1 MGESSRF
8 ILKNLTMHD
17 SIHAEI
23 LTIGDEILFGQITDT
38 NTQWIGTELTN
49 MGIRPTR
56 KTSVGD
62 QADDILAVLAEAL
75 QRADLLIITGGL
87 GPTKDDITKH
97 TLCRFFDTELEINPD
112 ALALI
117 TEFFRKRG
125 REMTELNRQQAALPK
140 SCTYLQN
147 DWGTAPGMWFEKEG
161 KVVVSLPG
169 VPFEMKNLMT
179 HRVLPQLKAFFKAP
193 IIKHKVI
200 RTIGIGESFLAETIE
215 AWEDSLPA
223 HIKLAYL
230 PHFGQVRL
238 RLTATGSDDA
248 QLASELD
255 YEVSRVLPLIDKFVY
270 GYDANELEDVIGQ
283 LLLAENA
290 TLSTAESCTGGFVAH
305 RITSVPGSSR
315 YYTGSVVAYDNTVKI
330 STLGVHESL
339 LREYGAVSEQV
350 VAAMAEGARK
360 LLHTTYALATSGIAG
375 PDGGTA
381 DKPVGTIWIACATP
395 DRTITR
401 LLTLSNH
408 RSVNVELTTTYALD
422 LVRKNILQAAVN

>member
-1 MGESSRF
+1 
-8 ILKNLTMHD
+8 MHE

-38 NTQWIGTELTN
+38 NTQWIGTELTSV
-49 MGIRPTR
+49 GIRPTR

-62 QADDILAVLAEAL
+62 QADDIMAALAEGL
-75 QRADLLIITGGL
+75 QRANVLIITGGL

-97 TLCRFFDTELEINPD
+97 TLCRFFNTELEINAE
-112 ALALI
+112 ALALV
-117 TEFFRKRG
+117 TEFFHKRG
-125 REMTELNRQQAALPK
+125 RELTEINRQQASLPK

-147 DWGTAPGMWFEKEG
+147 DWGTAPGMWFEQNG

-179 HRVLPQLKAFFKAP
+179 HRVLPRLKAFFVTP

-200 RTIGIGESFLAETIE
+200 RTIGIGESLLAETIE
-215 AWEDSLPA
+215 TWEDSLPS

-238 RLTATGSDDA
+238 RLTATGTDEK
-248 QLASELD
+248 QLTSELD
-255 YEVSRVLPLIDKFVY
+255 YELHRVLPLIDKFVY
-270 GYDANELEDVIGQ
+270 GYDTDELEVIIGK
-283 LLLAENA
+283 LLVAKNA

-305 RITSVPGSSR
+305 RLTSVPGASR
-315 YYTGSVVAYDNTVKI
+315 YYTGSVVAYDNTIKI
-330 STLGVHESL
+330 NTLGVPESML
-339 LREYGAVSEQV
+339 LDYGAVSEQV

-360 LLHTTYALATSGIAG
+360 LMHTTYALATSGIAG
-375 PDGGTA
+375 PDGGTEQ
-381 DKPVGTIWIACATP
+381 KPVGTIWIACATP
-395 DRTITR
+395 DRTVTR

-408 RSVNVELTTTYALD
+408 RTVNIELTTTYVLD
-422 LVRKNILQAAVN
+422 LVRKTILQTAAH